1 MCPDARFG
9 ASPDA
14 TRDALLLSAQRSA
27 IAALHTARGA
37 NVAGWAWGEVHALNL
52 HHALDALLPAAPAS
66 RVSGPPSGG
75 DGSTVN
81 ARWWAGIARPQ
92 ASGGAL
98 FRAVVDVG
106 DWDASRAIN
115 APGQSGIPG
124 DPHYADLAAPWS
136 AGATFPFTYSPAAI
150 AARAET
156 GLRLEPA
163 R

>member
-1 MCPDARFG
+1 MPAG
-9 ASPDA
+9 GPASP
-14 TRDALLLSAQRSA
+14 
-27 IAALHTARGA
+27 AR
-37 NVAGWAWGEVHALNL
+37 
-52 HHALDALLPAAPAS
+52 
-66 RVSGPPSGG
+66 
-75 DGSTVN
+75 
-81 ARWWAGIARPQ
+81 RP
-92 ASGGAL
+92 
-98 FRAVVDVG
+98 VG